1 MDYMKKL
8 MHNVVYDGLDSSK
21 NWQPKKTT
29 IIGKTGTAQIAS
41 PEGGYLT
48 GGNDYVRSFA
58 GIFPEEEPQYIVYIA
73 AQQINT
79 GASSI
84 AKEFTSAIDKMVSY
98 LGIEE
103 KDNEIEEKIVNLN
116 NYISLE
122 VITTVEE
129 LKNKKLNVYVLGTGK
144 YIINQYP
151 LKNTSVSEYGK
162 VFLVSNNTDY
172 IMEDI
177 TGWSLNE
184 VMTYT
189 SLLGIDLV
197 TNGYGYV
204 TSQSIPAGTPITSGI
219 SLNVTL
225 SK

>member
-1 MDYMKKL
+1 MLKESIGNNIMLVFLLWL
-8 MHNVVYDGLDSSK
+8 MGSTVIGLLLVYLIVCFKGFCF
-21 NWQPKKTT
+21 
-29 IIGKTGTAQIAS
+29 
-41 PEGGYLT
+41 GYT
-48 GGNDYVRSFA
+48 V
-58 GIFPEEEPQYIVYIA
+58 
-73 AQQINT
+73 
-79 GASSI
+79 SSI
-84 AKEFTSAIDKMVSY
+84 I
-98 LGIEE
+98 
-103 KDNEIEEKIVNLN
+103 
-116 NYISLE
+116 
-122 VITTVEE
+122 
-129 LKNKKLNVYVLGTGK
+129 YVLGTGK

-189 SLLGIDLV
+189 SLLGIELV